1 MIPLHLR
8 LKKKAHQ
15 IIAYAQD
22 LMMEE
27 VYHFFPEAVLHGGTD
42 IWRCYRGN
50 RFSEDIDIYLA
61 SKGSVDAFFGKLEQK
76 GFTILKK
83 RVKENALY
91 SLLEFDRV
99 QVRFEAVFTRK
110 ENAVIKDYEMVDS
123 NVMAVYT
130 LSPDDLIK
138 EKIAACVKRKK
149 IRDLYDVF
157 FLLRYVTAAPRDLG
171 RIEGVTIAD
180 EENLPAIILSGP
192 VPTGEDMRRYI
203 KE

>member
-1 MIPLHLR
+1 
-8 LKKKAHQ
+8 
-15 IIAYAQD
+15 
-22 LMMEE
+22 MEE
-27 VYHFFPEAVLHGGTD
+27 AYHFFPEAVLHGGTA

-50 RFSEDIDIYLA
+50 RFSEDIDVYLM
-61 SKGSVDAFFGKLEQK
+61 SKGPVDAFFGKLEQK

-83 RVKENALY
+83 RVKENSLY

-110 ENAVIKDYEMVDS
+110 EGAVLKDYEMVDG
-123 NVMAVYT
+123 NFMAVYT
-130 LSPDDLIK
+130 LSPDDLMK

-157 FLLRYVTAAPRDLG
+157 FLLRYVKAAPKDLG
-171 RIEGVTIAD
+171 RIEVVTIAD

-192 VPTGEDMRRYI
+192 APTSEDMRRYI
-203 KE
+203 KEWER